1 MSKVKLLM
9 STYDRD
15 EIMQMVADGVAEG
28 VARAMDSMLNKKEAL
43 LTINE
48 VATKCKVTVRTV
60 HNWVNQGYI
69 TAHKVGGR
77 TLYKE
82 TEIEEAMK
90 KRTIYKHTH

>member
-1 MSKVKLLM
+1 MDNQILM
-9 STYDRD
+9 STYRRE
-15 EIMQMVADGVAEG
+15 EIMQIVAEG
-28 VARAMDSMLNKKEAL
+28 VAKGVAEALDSMLTKKETL

-48 VATKCKVTVRTV
+48 VAEKCKVTVRTV

-82 TEIEEAMK
+82 KEIEEAMK
-90 KRTIYKHTH
+90 KKITYKQTY

>member
-1 MSKVKLLM
+1 MDNQILM
-9 STYDRD
+9 STYRRD
-15 EIMQMVADGVAEG
+15 EIMQMVAEGVSKGVAE
-28 VARAMDSMLNKKEAL
+28 ALDSMLNKKETL

-82 TEIEEAMK
+82 AEIEEAMK
-90 KRTIYKHTH
+90 KRVTYRQTY

>member
-1 MSKVKLLM
+1 M

-28 VARAMDSMLNKKEAL
+28 VARALDSMLNKKETL
-43 LTINE
+43 LTINK

-69 TAHKVGGR
+69 TAYKVGGR

-82 TEIEEAMK
+82 AEIEEAMK
-90 KRTIYKHTH
+90 RKTIYKKTH

>member
-1 MSKVKLLM
+1 MTNTQFLM
-9 STYDRD
+9 STYERD

-28 VARAMDSMLNKKEAL
+28 VARALDSMLNKKETL

-48 VATKCKVTVRTV
+48 VAEKCKVTVRTV

-82 TEIEEAMK
+82 TEIEEAMT
-90 KRTIYKHTH
+90 KRITYKQTY